1 MGYKEIDTYSC
12 VSRHLE
18 TKRKVKS
25 FLNSEVLSFTKQI
38 RFCYFFPPKE
48 IGFGV
53 VYLIAVPQA
62 MILTSFHW
70 PMVGNIFPLFMS
82 FRVIEIR

>member
-38 RFCYFFPPKE
+38 RFCYFFSPQRDRFWGCLPHSCASGHDPHQFSLTNGRKH
-48 IGFGV
+48 FPS
-53 VYLIAVPQA
+53 VYE
-62 MILTSFHW
+62 F
-70 PMVGNIFPLFMS
+70 
-82 FRVIEIR
+82 